1 MDPSLFWLPPVNRTQ
16 IFILDPVVSTAA
28 SGTIHIPAYNTPLN
42 DKLIALK
49 NEIDSITPAGVWDDA
64 KKITNPYEYVFL
76 SLQRRMAGSVAKIQP
91 LSRSFF
97 KMIELWDLLAPVGV
111 RGSAHTAEGPGGFLE
126 AIQYR
131 CPRIPMVAMTLKS
144 NERSVPGWKKSR
156 DFLLAHPSVQV
167 TYGADNTG
175 NLYNHVNHL
184 AFTQVVETKMGK
196 VDVYTADGGFDFSA
210 DFNGQEN
217 NVQRLLV
224 AEALAGLTCLQTGED
239 SIMILKLFDTKCQAT
254 LDFLWML
261 SSCFQKTALV
271 KPQTSR
277 PANSE
282 RYWIGKGFRGVD
294 DWMLEFFKQL
304 TEQEVAICGWD
315 RLLLTETVMDAGWL
329 STLQRFQEQMEEQ
342 QAFSIQQT
350 LALIREPIATRNS
363 HVLSLL
369 TKNIQ
374 YSRIWCMKHNI
385 AINHRYVGVTD
396 ESAAHQALEEAME
409 GFQQLD
415 IHSDWL
421 GSHPCTKKHRVW
433 SLPPSQRTPT
443 EQVWRSP
450 IPASVLGRLPSET
463 SGGTPPL
470 PLASVRQS
478 PPWKAPVVGR
488 IEPLPPLLEQPQ
500 MVARFE

>member
-1 MDPSLFWLPPVNRTQ
+1 MS
-16 IFILDPVVSTAA
+16 
-28 SGTIHIPAYNTPLN
+28 
-42 DKLIALK
+42 
-49 NEIDSITPAGVWDDA
+49 
-64 KKITNPYEYVFL
+64 
-76 SLQRRMAGSVAKIQP
+76 GSVAKIQP

-175 NLYNHVNHL
+175 NLYNHVNHT
-184 AFTQVVETKMGK
+184 AFTQVVESRIGK

-224 AEALAGLTCLQTGED
+224 AEALAGLTTLHIGEN
-239 SIMILKLFDTKCQAT
+239 SIMILKLFDTKCRAT
-254 LDFLWML
+254 LEFLWML
-261 SSCFQKTALV
+261 SSCFNQTALV

-282 RYWIGKGFRGVD
+282 RYWIGKGFRGAD

-304 TEQEVAICGWD
+304 TEEESAVSGWD
-315 RLLLTETVMDAGWL
+315 RLLSVEPDSEWLAGIK
-329 STLQRFQEQMEEQ
+329 RFQEQMEEHQ
-342 QAFSIQQT
+342 TASIQQT
-350 LALIREPIATRNS
+350 LALIREPVSSRSS

-369 TKNIQ
+369 VKNIQ

-385 AINHRYVGVTD
+385 AINQRYVGITD
-396 ESAAHQALEEAME
+396 ETAAHQALEEAME

-421 GSHPCTKKHRVW
+421 GALPCTKKHRVW
-433 SLPPSQRTPT
+433 SLLPSQRTPT
-443 EQVWRSP
+443 GQVWRSP
-450 IPASVLGRLPSET
+450 IPASVLGRSPSET
-463 SGGTPPL
+463 GGGTPL
-470 PLASVRQS
+470 SQQASVRLS
-478 PPWKAPVVGR
+478 PPSRAPVVGR
-488 IEPLPPLLEQPQ
+488 SELPPPLLVPPPMGE
-500 MVARFE
+500 RCE